1 MNFFGITTRL
11 PSFGE
16 ITAASVMA
24 LGLWLAA
31 IALMF
36 RFGSPPEAADA
47 GALLLVIEWACV
59 AARLGIRPDRGT
71 RHVIAN
77 VAVSAV
83 LLGGYFGVWGLM
95 A

>member
-1 MNFFGITTRL
+1 MNFFGITTRV

-31 IALMF
+31 IALMS
-36 RFGSPPEAADA
+36 RIGGPVEAVDA

-59 AARLGIRPDRGT
+59 AVRMGIRPDRGT
-71 RHVIAN
+71 RDLVAN
-77 VAVSAV
+77 MAVSAA
-83 LLGGYFGVWGLM
+83 LLGVYFGIWGLV

>member
-1 MNFFGITTRL
+1 MNFFGITIRL

-31 IALMF
+31 IALMV
-36 RFGSPPEAADA
+36 RFGSPLETADA

-71 RHVIAN
+71 RHLLAN